1 MGFPEASFLRI
12 LTTDMQEQQID
23 ISIII
28 VSWNVSEQLAR
39 CLASLTQ
46 QRGVRYEVFVIDNA
60 SADGSAQM
68 VREKFPDVHLT
79 ANTQNL
85 GFARANNQVL
95 AATRGRHV
103 LLLNPDTELPNGTLA
118 QTVRYL
124 DTHPDVGVLGCTI
137 YHADGAL
144 QRSVL
149 RFPTFLSQAMVLLKV
164 QAFTQRP
171 RPLRRYYALDFDYR
185 KEADV
190 DQIMG
195 SFFAVRRSVFD
206 DIGQLDN
213 GYFLWFEEVDFC
225 KRARTAGWI
234 VRYTPDFAITH
245 TGGESFRQ
253 LLSIEQQLIFDRSML
268 RYFRKHRAFLAYLG
282 LLILCAP
289 NLLFAFGEQFL
300 QRWYEPKPVR

>member
-1 MGFPEASFLRI
+1 
-12 LTTDMQEQQID
+12 MQEQQID
-23 ISIII
+23 ISVII
-28 VSWNVSEQLAR
+28 VSWNVREQLAR
-39 CLASLTQ
+39 CLASLVQ
-46 QRGVRYEVFVIDNA
+46 QQGIRSEVFVIDNA

-68 VREKFPDVHLT
+68 VGEKFPEAHLT

-95 AATRGRHV
+95 SAARGRHV
-103 LLLNPDTELPNGTLA
+103 LLLNPDTELPPETLMR
-118 QTVRYL
+118 TVRYM
-124 DTHPDVGVLGCTI
+124 DAHADVGVLGCTI
-137 YHADGAL
+137 HHADGSL

-171 RPLRRYYALDFDYR
+171 RPLRRYYALDFDYH

-195 SFFAVRRSVFD
+195 SFFVVRRAVFD
-206 DIGQLDN
+206 EIGPLDN
-213 GYFLWFEEVDFC
+213 GFFLWFEEVDFC
-225 KRARTAGWI
+225 KRARAAGWI
-234 VRYTPDFAITH
+234 VRYTPDFTITH
-245 TGGESFRQ
+245 MGGESFRQ

-289 NLLFAFGEQFL
+289 NLFFAFGEQFL